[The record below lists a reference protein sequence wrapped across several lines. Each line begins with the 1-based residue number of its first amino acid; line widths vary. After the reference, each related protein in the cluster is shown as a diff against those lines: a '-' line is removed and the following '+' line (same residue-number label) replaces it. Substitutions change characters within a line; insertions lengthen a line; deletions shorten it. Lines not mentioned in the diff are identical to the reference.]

1 MLDISKL
8 KLNDKVDLSKYKSM
22 QFTFQKDRFLTFN
35 KIMTI
40 LGIVLFAILFLPWT
54 QIVQGKG
61 YVTALNP
68 SQRAQSIESAIAGR
82 IEKWYVKEG
91 QIVKKGDTILHIS
104 EVKDKFFDPQL
115 LTRAQSQI
123 TAKNFSYESYIE
135 KVKSLNFQ
143 IEALKEERKLKLEQA
158 RNKLMQANLKVESD
172 SIELE
177 AEKTQI
183 NIAERQYERT
193 ESLEKEGLKAV
204 TDLEEKRLKLQKSQA
219 KLVSQKNK
227 LLASRNEVIN
237 ARIEISSIKAN
248 YQEKI
253 SKAES
258 DKFTALSGQFD
269 TEAQRTKL
277 ETEFSNYSV
286 RSGMRFITAPQ
297 DGFVNR
303 ALQSG
308 IGETFPAGTQV
319 VSIMPT
325 DLDLA
330 VETYVDPIDLPLL
343 HPGEPIRLIFDGW
356 PAIFFSGW
364 PNLSYG
370 TYGGKIVAV
379 SRTMDPKKGKFRV
392 LIEENPEEEP
402 WPDVIRAGSGARTM
416 ALLDDV
422 PVWYEIWRKINGFP
436 PDYYMPQDS
445 NTNENKNQNSKK

>member
-204 TDLEEKRLKLQKSQA
+204 TDLEEKRLKLQNSQA

>member
-8 KLNDKVDLSKYKSM
+8 KLNEKVDLSKYKSM
-22 QFTFQKDRFLTFN
+22 EFTFHKDRFLTFN

-40 LGIVLFAILFLPWT
+40 FGVVFLAILFLPWT

-68 SQRAQSIESAIAGR
+68 GQRAQSIESAIAGR

-104 EVKDKFFDPQL
+104 EIKDKYFDPQL
-115 LTRAQSQI
+115 LDRAQSQI
-123 TAKNFSYESYIE
+123 TAKNFSLESYTE
-135 KVKSLNFQ
+135 KVKALNFQ

-158 RNKLMQANLKVESD
+158 KNKLIQANLQVESD
-172 SIELE
+172 SIDLE
-177 AEKTQI
+177 AEKTQLI
-183 NIAERQYERT
+183 IAERQYERT

-204 TDLEEKRLKLQKSQA
+204 TDLEEKRLKLQNSQA
-219 KLVSQKNK
+219 KIVSQKNK
-227 LLASRNEVIN
+227 LLASRNKIIN
-237 ARIEISSIKAN
+237 AQIEISSIKAN

-258 DKFTALSGQFD
+258 NKFTALSGQYD

-277 ETEFSNYSV
+277 ETEFSNFSV

-297 DGFVNR
+297 DGFINR
-303 ALQSG
+303 ALQNG
-308 IGETFPAGTQV
+308 IGETFSEGTQI
-319 VSIMPT
+319 VSIMPI
-325 DLDLA
+325 DFDLA

-343 HPGEPIRLIFDGW
+343 HPGERIRIIFDGW

-370 TYGGKIVAV
+370 TYGGRIVAV
-379 SRTMDPKKGKFRV
+379 ERTINPSKGKFRV
-392 LIEENPEEEP
+392 LIEEDPDEQP

-422 PVWYEIWRKINGFP
+422 PVWYEMWRQINGFP
-436 PDYYMPQDS
+436 PDYYTPQES
-445 NTNENKNQNSKK
+445 NTNVNKNQNSKK